1 MHVLLSCLY
10 LDGNAALICFFAG
23 NYAKIASIYVLKA
36 DNSLDFLIAF
46 GTGAGSLK
54 LKWRPGRDS
63 DPGPAGDS
71 RIYWTELYYL
81 GTSAATIHEPLSN

>member
-1 MHVLLSCLY
+1 M
-10 LDGNAALICFFAG
+10 FFCRKSRK
-23 NYAKIASIYVLKA
+23 NDVTNFLKT
-36 DNSLDFLIAF
+36 DNSFDFFIAF

>member
-1 MHVLLSCLY
+1 MLRSYLY

-23 NYAKIASIYVLKA
+23 NHAKMTFTYFLKEN
-36 DNSLDFLIAF
+36 NSLDFLIAF
-46 GTGAGSLK
+46 GTGAESLK

>member
-1 MHVLLSCLY
+1 M
-10 LDGNAALICFFAG
+10 FFCRKSRK
-23 NYAKIASIYVLKA
+23 NDVTYFLKA
-36 DNSLDFLIAF
+36 NNSLDFIIAF
-46 GTGAGSLK
+46 GTGVGSLK